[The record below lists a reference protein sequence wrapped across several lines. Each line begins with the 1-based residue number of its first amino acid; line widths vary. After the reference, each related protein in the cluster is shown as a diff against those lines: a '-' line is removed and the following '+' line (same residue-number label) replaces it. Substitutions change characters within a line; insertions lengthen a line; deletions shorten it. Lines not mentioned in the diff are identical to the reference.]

1 MFLRHPWTTDAR
13 HSVLTL
19 VALFAKGGVNQQ
31 LESVKTI
38 EKDCCE
44 EKRRKIQ
51 HNKQQVSLNN
61 EPTLSIHSLQ
71 RFPVFVLKDTF

>member
-1 MFLRHPWTTDAR
+1 MDDGRTALL
-13 HSVLTL
+13 LTL

-71 RFPVFVLKDTF
+71 RFPVLYFLTSCFSHQV